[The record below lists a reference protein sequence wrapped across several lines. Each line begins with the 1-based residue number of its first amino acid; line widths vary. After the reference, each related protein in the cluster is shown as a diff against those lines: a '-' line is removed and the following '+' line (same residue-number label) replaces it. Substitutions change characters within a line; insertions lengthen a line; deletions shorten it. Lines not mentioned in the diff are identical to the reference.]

1 MKNALLIAP
10 IVGLALAAPA
20 DAAVAYMDGVLNIG
34 PGWSTITMPDGSK
47 CAAGCTEVKYD
58 YITQSSATRAAGAWM
73 DANNTPDSVL
83 YTYSLGSVGAVSA
96 RLARPDW
103 QGQIVALGSPAK
115 PNNGASQADG
125 GRPVVPGP
133 NGGDVTFVS
142 VRGDSVAYRSGSLNT
157 HMNGYRNRNFATET
171 PVKVTEPSPVVED
184 IEYGTAAPKPTT
196 STPKLT
202 WAEKVAQSRAERAE
216 RAEARK
222 VAREERRAERKAA
235 WDRVVRAV
243 FGKPAKDAET
253 PSSDSAT
260 AGETS
265 SSDDASAE

>member
-1 MKNALLIAP
+1 MKHTLTSVAA
-10 IVGLALAAPA
+10 VALALGTAAPA
-20 DAAVAYMDGVLNIG
+20 IAATAYMDGVLNVG

-58 YITQSSATRAAGAWM
+58 YITQGSATRAAGAWM

-83 YTYSLGSVGAVSA
+83 YTYSLGSTGAISA

-103 QGQIVALGSPAK
+103 QGQIIALGSPAK
-115 PNNGASQADG
+115 PNNGASQTDG

-142 VRGDSVAYRSGSLNT
+142 VRGDSVAFRTGSLNT
-157 HMNGYRNRNFATET
+157 HLNGYKNRDFSKET

-184 IEYGTAAPKPTT
+184 IEYGTKPPTT
-196 STPKLT
+196 APAKLT
-202 WAEKVAQSRAERAE
+202 WAQRAEIRKAERAE

-222 VAREERRAERKAA
+222 VAREERRAEARAN
-235 WDRVVRAV
+235 WDRFVSKLK
-243 FGKPAKDAET
+243 GGDAAEESDQVKADT
-253 PSSDSAT
+253 EDSAS
-260 AGETS
+260 E
-265 SSDDASAE
+265 